1 MATDRLIAIVTGGAS
16 GLGLAMT
23 KALMAEGARV
33 AIFDIDGTALTRM
46 QAQLQ
51 GIGGDPAVLPVRC
64 DVSDEGSVSA
74 AIERVRGQ
82 WGPPSMLINNAAI
95 GQAHVRGTYAR
106 QPIRFLEVGPVAFSR
121 FLAVNLRGPYNVTR
135 AVLPFLLAAG
145 WGRIVNVTIGL
156 EAMLGRGGFPYGST
170 KAALE
175 SMSAILAAE
184 LDRTGTT
191 VNVLDPGGVVDTPL
205 SPPESYPDRTALL
218 SPEIVG
224 PPIRFL
230 ASRQSDPVNG
240 RRIDAR
246 RWDHGLSPGIAAERA
261 SQPIGWPRAVQP

>member
-23 KALMAEGARV
+23 RALLAEGARV
-33 AIFDIDGTALTRM
+33 AILDIDGPGLARTE
-46 QAQLQ
+46 AQLR
-51 GIGGDPAVLPVRC
+51 GIGDDPAILPVRC

-74 AIERVRGQ
+74 AIERVRGR

-95 GQAHVRGTYAR
+95 GPAQIRGTYAR

-121 FLAVNLRGPYNVTR
+121 FVAVNLRGPYNLTR

-156 EAMLGRGGFPYGST
+156 DAMLGKGGFPYGAT
-170 KAALE
+170 KAGLE

-184 LDRTGTT
+184 LERTGAT

-205 SPPESYPDRTALL
+205 SSPESYPDRTALL

-224 PPIRFL
+224 SPIRFL
-230 ASRQSDPVNG
+230 ASRQADQMNG
-240 RRIDAR
+240 RRIDAS
-246 RWDHGLSPGIAAERA
+246 RWDHGLSPDVAAERA
-261 SQPIGWPRAVQP
+261 SQPIGWPQAEP